1 MRLRGSEHCF
11 ASSMRA
17 EVLLFC
23 CCGLALLCV
32 WGQLLLGPSSACQ
45 NVEAH
50 LRTLGLSRRNCELR
64 VVALVNGLVNILGIK
79 SM

>member
-1 MRLRGSEHCF
+1 M
-11 ASSMRA
+11 
-17 EVLLFC
+17 
-23 CCGLALLCV
+23 
-32 WGQLLLGPSSACQ
+32 LGPSSACQ